1 MAESCSSV
9 QNSHISWDDF
19 LSDDLVILHCDIVE
33 SSITVKQENAN
44 ETPTPSKSDESGQ
57 NENDGH
63 SETNLQDELMD
74 FCTNQQN
81 QNTTSKTRRESGRFL
96 SFLLDQ
102 GEHRKAEQLPPRSL
116 DPLIGKF
123 LKDLRKEKTGQEY
136 EPDTITSYH
145 R

>member
-57 NENDGH
+57 NEIDGH

-102 GEHRKAEQLPPRSL
+102 GEHRKP
-116 DPLIGKF
+116 
-123 LKDLRKEKTGQEY
+123 
-136 EPDTITSYH
+136 
-145 R
+145 